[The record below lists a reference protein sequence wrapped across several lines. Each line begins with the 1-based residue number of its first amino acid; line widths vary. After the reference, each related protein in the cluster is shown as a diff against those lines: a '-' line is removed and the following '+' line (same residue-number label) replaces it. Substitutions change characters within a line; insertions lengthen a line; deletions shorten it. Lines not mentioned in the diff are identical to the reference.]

1 MFFVFI
7 RELDVPQ
14 LGESNL
20 KGPRNFVEVKFF
32 TRAFFWAGTT
42 LMMTLCA
49 LFLPFKLTTLYE
61 PKMRER
67 YLQVMNGRIYVFEG
81 LLFGSKILLLIAM

>member
-1 MFFVFI
+1 MGAYDI
-7 RELDVPQ
+7 NDDAM
-14 LGESNL
+14 
-20 KGPRNFVEVKFF
+20 
-32 TRAFFWAGTT
+32 RA
-42 LMMTLCA
+42 
-49 LFLPFKLTTLYE
+49 FLPFKLTTLYE